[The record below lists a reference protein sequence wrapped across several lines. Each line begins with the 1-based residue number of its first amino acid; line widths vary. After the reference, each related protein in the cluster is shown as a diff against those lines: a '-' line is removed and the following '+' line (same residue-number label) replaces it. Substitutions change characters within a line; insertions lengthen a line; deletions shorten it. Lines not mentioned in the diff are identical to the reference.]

1 MDKPVDK
8 KAAKP
13 SEEKAWLKY
22 FPASS
27 LHAEIPKATIYE
39 YIRKKCIAR
48 ATGVALHYYGS
59 NITYAGLLD
68 KIDRC
73 AEAFYALGIREGD
86 YVSFLTPTT
95 PEAIYS
101 MYGLNKIGAIGNFID
116 PRMDVQRILDA
127 AKSVHS
133 RVLVTID
140 VAFPK
145 VACIME
151 KLDEERII
159 VSSANTSLP
168 VALRLLRGL
177 RKGAAIPYSERVL
190 RWKDFYSRA
199 KGNTVPQIPF
209 REGSVATITYTGGTT
224 GTPKGV
230 MLTNDGL
237 NSMAES
243 FVLAGVDARPGDRFL
258 EIMPIFA
265 SYGVGCGIH
274 MPLAMQFEDVII
286 PAFTPDRLGDL
297 VRKYRP
303 NHMMAVPAF
312 YEKLLHSRALW
323 DFDLSFLRT
332 TGCGGDTMNPG
343 LEARFNR
350 FLKEKG
356 GKYSLSQ
363 GYGMSEM
370 SGAATCCFS
379 AVYKD
384 DSSGIP
390 LLCNTVGIFDPESGE
405 ELGYGQDGEVC
416 MTGRGMMKGYH
427 GLPEETNRV
436 LRRHADG
443 QLWVHSG
450 DIGHL
455 DEDGFV
461 YIQGR
466 IKQIIIKF
474 DGHKVFPV
482 QVEGIISRHKAVG
495 ACAVVGIPDPAHA
508 QGQVPLG
515 IVELKSTLLPDT
527 DRECIR
533 REILTLCQAQ
543 CEERGRPA
551 DIVFIDKML
560 YTGLNKHDY
569 RALTA
574 RYQEHVIRGLD
585 EPCHE
590 ASR

>member
-1 MDKPVDK
+1 MRELFSDQPRR
-8 KAAKP
+8 KP
-13 SEEKAWLKY
+13 SEERRWLKH
-22 FPASS
+22 FPEAS
-27 LHAEIPKATIYE
+27 LHREIPQATIYE
-39 YIRKKCIAR
+39 YIRTKCMLR
-48 ATGVALHYYGS
+48 PNGKALYYYGTS
-59 NITYAGLLD
+59 VTYRQLLE

-73 AEAFYALGIREGD
+73 AEAFYAIGIREGD
-86 YVSFLTPTT
+86 FVSFLTPTT

-116 PRMDVQRILDA
+116 PRMDLQRILDA
-127 AKSVHS
+127 VKSVHS
-133 RVLVTID
+133 RLLITID
-140 VAFPK
+140 AAFPK
-145 VACIME
+145 VARL
-151 KLDEERII
+151 LDQLEEEHII

-168 VALRLLRGL
+168 LPLRLLRGFK
-177 RKGAAIPYSERVL
+177 RTGISYSRRIL
-190 RWKDFYSRA
+190 RWKEFIA
-199 KGNTVPQIPF
+199 LATGQAVPQVPF

-237 NSMAES
+237 NAMAES
-243 FVLAGVDARPGDRFL
+243 FVLAGVDHQPGDRFL

-274 MPLAMQFEDVII
+274 MPLAMHFEDVII
-286 PAFTPDRLGDL
+286 PQFAPDALGQL

-303 NHMMAVPAF
+303 AHMMAVPAF
-312 YEKLLHSRALW
+312 YEKLLHSKALW
-323 DFDLSFLRT
+323 DFDLSFLLT

-356 GKYSLSQ
+356 GKYCLSQ

-379 AVYKD
+379 HIYKD

-390 LLCNTVGIFDPESGE
+390 LLCNSIGIFDPETGE
-405 ELGYGQDGEVC
+405 ELDYGQDGEVC
-416 MTGRGMMKGYH
+416 MTGRGMMKGYY
-427 GLPEETNRV
+427 GLPEETAHV
-436 LRRHADG
+436 IRRHADG

-455 DEDGFV
+455 DQDGFV

-482 QVEGIISRHKAVG
+482 QIEGIISRHKAVG
-495 ACAVVGIPDPAHA
+495 ACAVVGIPDPAHG

-515 IVELKSTLLPDT
+515 IVELKSTLSADA
-527 DRECIR
+527 DREAIR
-533 REILTLCQAQ
+533 LELLDLCREQ

-551 DIVFIDKML
+551 DIVFIDQML
-560 YTGLNKHDY
+560 HTGLNKHDY
-569 RALTA
+569 RALAA
-574 RYQEHVIRGLD
+574 RYQNHVIR
-585 EPCHE
+585 
-590 ASR
+590 SS

>member
-1 MDKPVDK
+1 MNESRTDQ
-8 KAAKP
+8 ARRKP
-13 SEEKAWLKY
+13 SEERVWLKW
-22 FPASS
+22 FPAES
-27 LHAEIPKATIYE
+27 LHREIAQNTIYE
-39 YIRKKCIAR
+39 YIRAKCMAR
-48 ATGVALHYYGS
+48 PDGKALYYYGTS
-59 NITYAGLLD
+59 VTYRQLLE

-73 AEAFYALGIREGD
+73 AEAFYGMGIREGD

-116 PRMDVQRILDA
+116 PRMDIQRILDA

-133 RVLVTID
+133 KLLVTID

-145 VACIME
+145 VARLLDQLEE
-151 KLDEERII
+151 KYII

-168 VALRLLRGL
+168 APLRLLRGM
-177 RKGAAIPYSERVL
+177 KGDGVAYGGRIL
-190 RWKDFYSRA
+190 HWKELMERA
-199 KGNTVPQIPF
+199 KGEQIQQVSF

-243 FVLAGVDARPGDRFL
+243 FVLAGVDHKPGDRFL

-274 MPLAMQFEDVII
+274 MPLAMHFEDVVI
-286 PAFTPDRLGDL
+286 PAFTPDKLGQL

-303 NHMMAVPAF
+303 AHMMAVPAF
-312 YEKLLHSRALW
+312 YEKLLHSKALW
-323 DFDLSFLRT
+323 DFDLSFLLT

-356 GKYSLSQ
+356 AKYSLSQ

-379 AVYKD
+379 NIYKD

-390 LLCNTVGIFDPESGE
+390 LLCNTIGIFDPETGE
-405 ELGYGQDGEVC
+405 ELDYGQDGEVC

-427 GLPEETNRV
+427 GLPAETANV
-436 LRRHADG
+436 IRRHADG
-443 QLWVHSG
+443 RLWIHSG

-455 DEDGFV
+455 DKDGFV
-461 YIQGR
+461 YIRGR

-495 ACAVVGIPDPAHA
+495 ACAVVGIPDPAHG

-515 IVELKSTLLPDT
+515 IVELKATLAADA
-527 DRECIR
+527 DRELIR
-533 REILTLCQAQ
+533 REILTLCQEQ

-560 YTGLNKHDY
+560 HTGLNKHDY
-569 RALTA
+569 RALSE
-574 RYQEHVIRGLD
+574 RYQNHTIRVN
-585 EPCHE
+585 
-590 ASR
+590 